1 MLINS
6 KFYKSAD
13 LLLTYVSVGSEAD
26 TRKLIEY
33 SIKKGKQVAVPFCK
47 GKEMQFYEINGLDEL
62 IEGEFGIPS
71 VNMGYTLPVNN
82 FENALCIVPGLCF
95 DLYGN
100 RIGYGGGFYDR
111 FLEKHKVPTAALT
124 YERCICSKIPS
135 DSFDVRIN
143 RIITENYIKETLDKE
158 ASTYE

>member
-33 SIKKGKQVAVPFCK
+33 SIKKGKRVAVPFCK
-47 GKEMQFYEINGLDEL
+47 GKEMQFYEIGGLDEL
-62 IEGEFGIPS
+62 IEGKFGIPT
-71 VNMGYTLPVNN
+71 VNTGYTLPVNN